1 MKKYFIIDQKKLVV
15 LLTITAFCLSNKI
28 VFANEA
34 CNNEQLN
41 ITSCYNKVANLDTLN
56 NQFNKTF
63 SSGGVI
69 NISQPPM
76 VLLPKI
82 EINGPTQLN
91 ANKEITL
98 RPKTINRMKK
108 KPKQVLDEGYFKKI
122 FEALDITGQKQLN
135 QCVSRISE
143 NKIKSIYPMF
153 LNEMKTLKEITLRNS
168 AKSNRVGSLFSN
180 KPSQRKCI
188 EYLDFIFMIS

>member
-1 MKKYFIIDQKKLVV
+1 
-15 LLTITAFCLSNKI
+15 
-28 VFANEA
+28 
-34 CNNEQLN
+34 
-41 ITSCYNKVANLDTLN
+41 
-56 NQFNKTF
+56 
-63 SSGGVI
+63 
-69 NISQPPM
+69 M

-143 NKIKSIYPMF
+143 SKLKSIYPMF

>member
-1 MKKYFIIDQKKLVV
+1 MKKYFIIDQKNLFA
-15 LLTITAFCLSNKI
+15 LLTITAFCLSNKM

-34 CNNEQLN
+34 CKNEQLN

-82 EINGPTQLN
+82 EINGPTELN
-91 ANKEITL
+91 AHKEITL
-98 RPKTINRMKK
+98 RPKTISRIEK
-108 KPKQVLDEGYFKKI
+108 KPKKVLDEGYFKKI
-122 FEALDITGQKQLN
+122 FEVLDITGQKQLI
-135 QCVSRISE
+135 QCVSLISE
-143 NKIKSIYPMF
+143 NKIKSIYPTF
-153 LNEMKTLKEITLRNS
+153 LNEMKTLKDITPKNS
-168 AKSNRVGSLFSN
+168 AKSNRIGSLFSN